1 MFSFTQLGF
10 QINILRSS
18 DGQGLLVCFSAWI
31 VNKWIKYYSP
41 HHETPEPKELNL
53 IPGVNRHDFNISEG
67 VKLFYKLFEK

>member
-18 DGQGLLVCFSAWI
+18 DGQELLVCFSDWI
-31 VNKWIKYYSP
+31 VNKWIEYYSP
-41 HHETPEPKELNL
+41 HHETPKPKELNL